1 MQNLDEVDKYGW
13 EDPIGNWKTFPYLGI
28 ILNIEK
34 NFFQHNLVE
43 SIVSYI
49 IQYNTRRVKLV

>member
-34 NFFQHNLVE
+34 KLFPTQFSRVDRLIYY
-43 SIVSYI
+43 SI
-49 IQYNTRRVKLV
+49 